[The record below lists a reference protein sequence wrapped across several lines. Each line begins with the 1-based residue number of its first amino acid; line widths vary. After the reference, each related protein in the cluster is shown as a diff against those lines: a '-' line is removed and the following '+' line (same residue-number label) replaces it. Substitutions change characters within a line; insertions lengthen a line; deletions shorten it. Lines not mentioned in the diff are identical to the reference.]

1 MTKLS
6 ASFLKQCARIV
17 GKENI
22 LTDELSLLLYS
33 YDCSLSHTR
42 PDGVIL
48 IKKAQWIAPL
58 VTLLSKEKIPFVA
71 RASATNHAGGC
82 SPLSGGIIL
91 NLTHLNKILEINP
104 KDGYALVEP
113 GVINTHLNAQLSPLG
128 FFYAPDPASA
138 DVCTI
143 GGNLAQNASG
153 ARCMK
158 YGATLDHILQARVV
172 LPNGKELLLSRNQP
186 GPDLIGLLAGSEGT
200 LGIITQLKVK
210 ILPLPAQVQTFLVS
224 FPSLEN
230 SIQAVTDLVA
240 KGILPRCV
248 EALDQVTVRAIE
260 DFAHAGYPTDA
271 AAVLLFELDGDA
283 SQIEQDSAQLKQIC
297 HQNGAL
303 QFHSAQTP
311 QERNRLWAGRRAAYG
326 AMARLSCGVMVGDGT
341 VPRSELPRALKEIR
355 AILEEQKLTAS
366 LLFHAGDGNFH
377 PQIIFNGKHNPDTL
391 HVKQTLKQILQTCV
405 DCGGTVSGEH
415 GIGVEK
421 RALMAYQYD
430 KSTLDLFSR
439 IKQATDPDNLANP
452 LKILPVHYEEE
463 APVFTELR
471 PEYQGIKK
479 TLQQQK
485 PLHIVGNNSRLQ
497 TKDKNLLSTRTLN
510 KILEIDTA
518 NYTVTAQ
525 AGVVVSDLVHT
536 LSEKKLF
543 CALPPSGGT
552 LGGLVA
558 YGGAPQV
565 YAHLLGVEAF
575 LADGS
580 YVRYGGKFVKN
591 AAGYPL
597 TRLFAGSQGK
607 WGLITQVTLRI
618 FAAPVPLAV
627 EKKFT
632 PLLSNDWTQA
642 LKNKLDPAGV
652 LL

>member
-42 PDGVIL
+42 PDGVVL
-48 IKKAQWIAPL
+48 IKDAKWIAPV
-58 VTLLSKEKIPFVA
+58 VTLLAREKIPFVP

-82 SPLSGGIIL
+82 APLNGGIIL

-158 YGATLDHILQARVV
+158 YGGTLDHILEAHVV
-172 LPNGKELLLSRNQP
+172 LPSGKELLLSRKQP

-210 ILPLPAQVQTFLVS
+210 ILPLPEQVQTFLVS
-224 FPSLEN
+224 FPSLQN

-240 KGILPRCV
+240 QGILPRCV
-248 EALDQVTVRAIE
+248 EALDQTTVRAIE
-260 DFAHAGYPTDA
+260 DFAHAGYPVDA
-271 AAVLLFELDGDA
+271 PAVLLFELDGDD
-283 SQIEQDSAQLKQIC
+283 SQMARDGAQLKRIC
-297 HQNGAL
+297 NQNNARH
-303 QFHSAQTP
+303 FSSAKTLP
-311 QERNRLWAGRRAAYG
+311 ERNRLWAGRRAAYG
-326 AMARLSCGVMVGDGT
+326 AMARLSPNVMVGDGT
-341 VPRSELPRALKEIR
+341 VPRSELPRALKKIR
-355 AILEEQKLTAS
+355 EILEEQKLTAS

-377 PQIIFNGKHNPDTL
+377 PQIIFNGHHNPDVL
-391 HVKQTLKQILQTCV
+391 HAKQTLKQILQICV
-405 DCGGTVSGEH
+405 DCGGTISGEH

-430 KSTLDLFSR
+430 KPTLDLFSH
-439 IKQATDPDNLANP
+439 IKRATDPDNLANP

-463 APVFTELR
+463 ARPSVKLL
-471 PEYQGIKK
+471 PEYQALKEV
-479 TLQQQK
+479 LQKNK
-485 PLHIVGNNSRLQ
+485 PVRIVGNNSRLK
-497 TKDKNLLSTRTLN
+497 TKEKNLLSTHAIN

-518 NYTVTAQ
+518 NYTVTVQ
-525 AGVVVSDLVHT
+525 AGTPVNDLLHT
-536 LSEKKLF
+536 LAEKKLF

-552 LGGLVA
+552 VGGLVA
-558 YGGAPQV
+558 YGGAPEI
-565 YAHLLGVEAF
+565 YAHLLGVEAL

-580 YVRYGGKFVKN
+580 YVCYGGKFVKN

-607 WGLITQVTLRI
+607 WGLITQLTLRI
-618 FAAPVPLAV
+618 FATPVPLAI
-627 EKKFT
+627 EKQFV
-632 PLLSNDWTQA
+632 PFAQNDWTQL
-642 LKNKLDPAGV
+642 LKKQLDPTEI

>member
-1 MTKLS
+1 MTQLS
-6 ASFLKQCARIV
+6 ASFLKQCARVV

-22 LTDELSLLLYS
+22 LTDELSLSLYS

-42 PDGVIL
+42 PNAVVL
-48 IKKAQWIAPL
+48 IKRANWIAP
-58 VTLLSKEKIPFVA
+58 VITLLAKEKIPFVP

-82 SPLSGGIIL
+82 VPLNGGVIL

-113 GVINTHLNAQLSPLG
+113 GVVTAQLEKQLAPLG

-138 DVCTI
+138 AACSI

-158 YGATLDHILQARVV
+158 YGGTIDHVLEAEVV
-172 LPNGKELLLSRNQP
+172 LPSGKTLFLSRKET

-200 LGIITQLKVK
+200 LGIITRLKVK
-210 ILPLPAQVQTFLVS
+210 ILPRPQHIQTFLVPFS
-224 FPSLEN
+224 SLEG

-240 KGILPRCV
+240 YGILPRCV
-248 EALDQVTVRAIE
+248 EAFDQMTARAIE

-271 AAVLLFELDGDA
+271 PALLLFELDG
-283 SQIEQDSAQLKQIC
+283 STTQIEQDAAALQQLCNK
-297 HQNGAL
+297 NGAL
-303 QFHSAQTP
+303 QFISAHTA
-311 QERNRLWAGRRAAYG
+311 QERDRLWEGRRGAYA
-326 AMARLSCGVMVGDGT
+326 AMARLAPSVMVGDGT
-341 VPRSELPRALKEIR
+341 VPRSELPRALTQIQT
-355 AILEEQKLTAS
+355 ILQEHQLQAS

-377 PQIIFNGKHNPDTL
+377 PQIIFNGHYKPDVL
-391 HVKQTLKQILQTCV
+391 RVKQALKQILQVCV

-430 KSTLDLFSR
+430 KPTLDLFAR
-439 IKQATDPDNLANP
+439 IKHATDPDNLSNP
-452 LKILPVHYEEE
+452 LKILPVHYGEE
-463 APVFTELR
+463 ATHSNELR
-471 PEYQGIKK
+471 PEYQSLRDAWPHEKF
-479 TLQQQK
+479 
-485 PLHIVGNNSRLQ
+485 HIIGNNSRLK
-497 TKDKNLLSTRTLN
+497 TKEKNTFSTRTLN
-510 KILEIDTA
+510 QILEIDTA

-525 AGVVVSDLVHT
+525 AGVSVNDLLRT
-536 LSEKKLF
+536 LTEKHLF
-543 CALPPSGGT
+543 CALPPSNGT

-558 YGGAPQV
+558 SGEAPEI

-597 TRLFAGSQGK
+597 TRFFAGSQGK
-607 WGLITQVTLRI
+607 WGLITQLTLRI
-618 FAAPVPLAV
+618 FASPVALAT
-627 EKKFT
+627 EKSFV
-632 PLLSNDWTQA
+632 PFVYNDWTRA
-642 LKNKLDPAGV
+642 LKKALDPEGV